1 MDVSVYRQ
9 GPDAKEP
16 APPRRPRE
24 AAKIVAVITA
34 FLLPWA
40 SVFAGGYATRARFP
54 LDRGYAERAFI
65 WGAEVS
71 AVLVAASVVA
81 FAAFARPA
89 RRPNAEPDFT
99 PSGAKVVMRVLG
111 ALFVAA
117 PLWIV
122 CSLFV
127 GFVLTGPARYL
138 DARDADAPRD
148 ATCDVTRCSRLR
160 CAMTCTRSDGTR
172 VRSVYGKSPEAPQT
186 VGTFHVQMRRGRYG
200 TWLLE
205 LGSMRPLTPSRDAGP
220 ERSR

>member
-1 MDVSVYRQ
+1 MSVSVYRQ

-16 APPRRPRE
+16 PPPRRPGD

-40 SVFAGGYATRARFP
+40 SAFAGGYAARARFP

-71 AVLVAASVVA
+71 AVMVVASVVA
-81 FAAFARPA
+81 FAAFGRPA
-89 RRPNAEPDFT
+89 RKPDAEPDFT
-99 PSGAKVVMRVLG
+99 PAGARVATRVFG

-122 CSLFV
+122 SAFFV
-127 GFVLTGPARYL
+127 GFVLLGPARYL
-138 DARDADAPRD
+138 DARGAGTPRD
-148 ATCDVTRCSRLR
+148 ATCDVTRCGRLR

-172 VRSVYGKSPEAPQT
+172 VRSVYVRSREAPQT
-186 VGTFHVQMRRGRYG
+186 VGAFHVQMRRGRYG

-205 LGSMRPLTPSRDAGP
+205 LGSIRPLAPSRDAGP
-220 ERSR
+220 GRSR